1 MLVEK
6 FVIFK
11 FDNVFYTKEELE
23 ALGFKYMID
32 KNDYVALNSEKK
44 QNYEIKEQN
53 RICESIH
60 LLDDY
65 LNYDNKLI
73 EGKFLY
79 DFGNSGLILDV
90 EKYYG
95 LRYKNKGTNKGKL
108 IQLFKYE
115 SDCDRAYEKIKKG
128 IYDYFEE
135 FSKSEP
141 SMYVEDSKELIRQEE
156 EKETRQYILSLL
168 NKENK

>member
-1 MLVEK
+1 MV
-6 FVIFK
+6 
-11 FDNVFYTKEELE
+11 
-23 ALGFKYMID
+23 
-32 KNDYVALNSEKK
+32 
-44 QNYEIKEQN
+44 
-53 RICESIH
+53 
-60 LLDDY
+60 
-65 LNYDNKLI
+65 
-73 EGKFLY
+73 
-79 DFGNSGLILDV
+79 NSGLILDV

-95 LRYKNKGTNKGKL
+95 LRYKNKGTNKGES
-108 IQLFKYE
+108 IQLFSDK

-156 EKETRQYILSLL
+156 EKETRRYILSLL